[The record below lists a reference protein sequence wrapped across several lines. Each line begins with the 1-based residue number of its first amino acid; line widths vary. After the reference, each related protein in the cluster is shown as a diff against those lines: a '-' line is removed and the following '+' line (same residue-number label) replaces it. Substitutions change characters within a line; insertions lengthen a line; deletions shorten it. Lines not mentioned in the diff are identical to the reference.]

1 MSIFGNLLDYTI
13 EPPRIKEPT
22 DPTATISDD
31 QFKNYVR
38 RWVVEDFMSMFDGQ
52 LQTLKQDLDEIIL
65 TLRRKGILDYDGA
78 VELQSARTRSIAW
91 STSVVKGVKLTGP
104 LYKSMSYAE
113 GLAWCKGNSS
123 EIPTVGGNDN
133 VEFDVPIGHAHQNTK
148 AEALTGPLVRN
159 FGGGQLVGN
168 ITVGSQN
175 LLAQDI
181 GYGPS
186 KGEAVNPLEHTAVGQ
201 LTYPLWGQNI
211 LDWRTPRK
219 EHNNIPPSLNIY
231 IRYKSKLVQ
240 SQTLYSMPFDMG
252 DATQRLASMRN
263 L

>member
-1 MSIFGNLLDYTI
+1 
-13 EPPRIKEPT
+13 
-22 DPTATISDD
+22 
-31 QFKNYVR
+31 
-38 RWVVEDFMSMFDGQ
+38 MSMFDGQ

-104 LYKSMSYAE
+104 LYNSMSYAE
-113 GLAWCKGNSS
+113 GLARCRGTS
-123 EIPTVGGNDN
+123 EDIPTDGGNDY
-133 VEFDVPIGHAHQNTK
+133 VEFNVPVEHGHKNTK

-168 ITVGSQN
+168 LTVGSQN
-175 LLAQDI
+175 LLAQDT

-186 KGEAVNPLEHTAVGQ
+186 KGEAVKPLEHAAIGQ
-201 LTYPLWGQNI
+201 LTYPLWGENV
-211 LDWRTPRK
+211 LDWRTPDK
-219 EHNNIPPSLNIY
+219 THNNVPPSLNIY

-240 SQTLYSMPFDMG
+240 SQALYSMPFDMG